1 MAACG
6 AMDYERA
13 TREFLYAGPSV
24 FQGAMLADTESEHCR
39 ILFDLVQPSGTVV
52 DMGCGIGGVLHD
64 FKCRDPNLEVIGV
77 TNSALEVE
85 HALPGVKMVLAD
97 MTETGLPDGCADL
110 VMFCESFGYAPA
122 RRLLDEAY
130 RLLKPGGRLFIKDF
144 AFQAH
149 SPVIG
154 QCEARRGYTVHDP
167 DALTIYAEKSGFRAV
182 RQWRRVPADFSRWH
196 RFMDG
201 YTAADDHRHPSHG
214 PNICVALYLYEK
226 PAEAAARPSLTMRE
240 ALQGDEDAIDFCDR
254 LYKILHVWDDI
265 VDGDKPLTA
274 ADVNGAFRAALV
286 DLPMNRFFRKHAD
299 TLVPILSA
307 GITAWEVSNV
317 FERSDD
323 RELWR
328 KAHMLRVHVGAV
340 FVMCA
345 ELVGGRE
352 WATQVAPSM
361 YDLVQGDT
369 LAQYLDEMERKHA
382 A

>member
-1 MAACG
+1 
-6 AMDYERA
+6 MDYERA
-13 TREFLYAGPSV
+13 TREFLDAGMQV
-24 FQGAMLADTESEHCR
+24 FQGAMLAETESEHCR
-39 ILFDLVQPSGTVV
+39 ILFDLLRPSGTVV
-52 DMGCGIGGVLHD
+52 DMGCGIGGVSHA

-77 TNSALEVE
+77 TNSALQVE
-85 HALPGVKMVLAD
+85 HALPGVKMVRAD
-97 MTETGLPDGCADL
+97 MAETGLPDGCADL

-122 RRLLDEAY
+122 RRLLDEAF

-154 QCEARRGYTVHDP
+154 QCEARWGYTVHEP
-167 DALTIYAEKSGFRAV
+167 EALTLYAEKAGFRPV

-214 PNICVALYLYEK
+214 PNICAALYLYEK
-226 PAEAAARPSLTMRE
+226 PAEAAGRPPLTMRE

-254 LYKILHVWDDI
+254 LYKILHVWDDL
-265 VDGDKPLTA
+265 VDGDKPVTQ
-274 ADVNGAFRAALV
+274 ADLNDVFRSALV
-286 DLPMNRFFRKHAD
+286 ELPLNPFYRQHVG
-299 TLVPILSA
+299 TLAPILSA

-317 FERSDD
+317 YERGLD

-340 FVMCA
+340 FVACA
-345 ELVGGRE
+345 EIVGGRD
-352 WATQVAPSM
+352 WSRQVAPAM

-369 LAQYLDEMERKHA
+369 LAAYMDELERKHA

>member
-13 TREFLYAGPSV
+13 TREFLDAGMQV
-24 FQGAMLADTESEHCR
+24 FQGAMLADTEAEHCR
-39 ILFDLVQPSGTVV
+39 VLFDLFQPTGTVV
-52 DMGCGIGGVLHD
+52 DLGCGIGGVGHA
-64 FKCRDPNLEVIGV
+64 FKQMAPELTVIGV
-77 TNSALEVE
+77 TNSELQVS
-85 HALPGVKMVLAD
+85 HALPGVDVRLAD
-97 MTETGLPDGCADL
+97 MAQTGLPDACADV

-130 RLLKPGGRLFIKDF
+130 RLLKPGGRLCIKDF
-144 AFQAH
+144 GFRAH
-149 SPVIG
+149 DKTIG
-154 QCEARRGYTVHDP
+154 LSEARWGYQVHDP
-167 DALTIYAEKSGFRAV
+167 EALTLYAEQAGFKAV

-201 YTAADDHRHPSHG
+201 YTGADEHRHPSHG
-214 PNICVALYLYEK
+214 PNICAAVYIYRK
-226 PAEAAARPSLTMRE
+226 PEAQEDGPRLTMRE
-240 ALQGDEDAIDFCDR
+240 ALRGDEDAIAFCDL
-254 LYKILHVWDDI
+254 LYRVLHVWDDI

-274 ADVNGAFRAALV
+274 SDVNGAFRAALV